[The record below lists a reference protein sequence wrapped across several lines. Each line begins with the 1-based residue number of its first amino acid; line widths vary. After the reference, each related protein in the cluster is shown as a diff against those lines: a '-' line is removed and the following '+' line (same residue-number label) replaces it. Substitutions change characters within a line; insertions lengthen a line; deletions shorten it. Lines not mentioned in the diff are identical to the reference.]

1 METKVMENGPKKV
14 EIIWVDSWSDDAI
27 LKPDVVNGIVPATR
41 YNVGYLVKEDEEM
54 VIIAPGLIN
63 NLYVGDRQMSGFWLI
78 PKSMIKEIRML
89 VVVSEE
95 KGCKQPEIQNDSTS
109 PDSVTV
115 GSDSMTW
122 KT

>member
-1 METKVMENGPKKV
+1 MENGPKKV

-95 KGCKQPEIQNDSTS
+95 KGCKQPEIQNGSTS

-115 GSDSMTW
+115 GSDCMTW